1 MNVLVTGG
9 CGFIGWHFI
18 QLAQQ
23 NPKIKKIINID
34 KLTYAATNAPRH
46 VQLLNDGTYV
56 MQEHYGIF
64 AKADICNK
72 KMLED
77 IMEKYD
83 VDAVV
88 NFAAETHVDNSIKSN
103 AVFVH
108 TNVRGTLNLLD
119 TCKSL
124 WGSHSQNKFVQ
135 VSTDEVF
142 GHLHA
147 GDEAFNENTKYNPRN
162 PYSATKAAADHLVQ
176 AYGNTHNMNVA
187 ITHCSNNYGPGQHIE
202 KLIPKTIT
210 NALQGKTIP
219 VYGDGMQIRDWIY
232 VEDHARG
239 ILQVLLGDSDSGEHF
254 CIGASNEIRNLELVN
269 VICHHLDNLR
279 PLDNASHADLI
290 EFVQDRPGHDKRYAI
305 NSSKMHKTFD
315 WKPET
320 TFSDGILKT
329 IEHYLNK

>member
-9 CGFIGWHFI
+9 YGFIGWQFI
-18 QLAQQ
+18 QLAKQ
-23 NPKIKKIINID
+23 NGKIKKIVNVD
-34 KLTYAATNAPRH
+34 KLTYAATNAPAAAH
-46 VQLLNDGTYV
+46 KHLVLGCS
-56 MQEHYGIF
+56 YGIF
-64 AKADICNK
+64 AKADICDK
-72 KMLED
+72 DLMQCIIRDHD
-77 IMEKYD
+77 I
-83 VDAVV
+83 DAVV

-103 AVFVH
+103 NEFVH
-108 TNVRGTLNLLD
+108 TNVQGTLNLLD

-147 GDEAFNENTKYNPRN
+147 GDASFNENTKYNPRN

-176 AYGNTHNMNVA
+176 AYGNTHGMNVA

-210 NALQGKTIP
+210 NALQFKTIP
-219 VYGDGMQIRDWIY
+219 VYGDGMQIRDWIF

-239 ILQVLLGDSDSGEHF
+239 ILQVLLGDTDSGEHF
-254 CIGASNEIRNLELVN
+254 CIGAGNEIRNLELVN

-279 PLDNASHADLI
+279 PLDNASYADLI